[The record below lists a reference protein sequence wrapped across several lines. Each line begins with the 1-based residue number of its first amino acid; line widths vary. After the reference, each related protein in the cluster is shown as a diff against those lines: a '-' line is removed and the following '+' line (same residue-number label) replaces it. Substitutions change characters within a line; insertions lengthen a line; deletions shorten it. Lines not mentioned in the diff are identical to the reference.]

1 MRNRHNTTKNK
12 IQGGNNPINVCIA
25 RGVEDLTP
33 IQIKQYLMDN
43 VTPVDGFNQL
53 CVAGGILNISATV
66 LAIYNENRGAY
77 SRGDVN
83 GNGTIDPNDYLIAK
97 RAYLGTYTPTAAEI
111 DIMDINRNGV
121 VDSNDYLYIQRYYF
135 RTYYFPPV

>member
-1 MRNRHNTTKNK
+1 MLKQVCGIGTT
-12 IQGGNNPINVCIA
+12 Q
-25 RGVEDLTP
+25 
-33 IQIKQYLMDN
+33 QKQNSRRY
-43 VTPVDGFNQL
+43 
-53 CVAGGILNISATV
+53 
-66 LAIYNENRGAY
+66 YHNENRGAY

>member
-1 MRNRHNTTKNK
+1 M
-12 IQGGNNPINVCIA
+12 
-25 RGVEDLTP
+25 TP
-33 IQIKQYLMDN
+33 IQIKQYLIDN
-43 VTPVDGFNQL
+43 VTPVDGFD
-53 CVAGGILNISATV
+53 
-66 LAIYNENRGAY
+66 ENRGAY

>member
-1 MRNRHNTTKNK
+1 M
-12 IQGGNNPINVCIA
+12 
-25 RGVEDLTP
+25 TP
-33 IQIKQYLMDN
+33 IQIKQYLIDN
-43 VTPVDGFNQL
+43 VTPVDGFDQL

-121 VDSNDYLYIQRYYF
+121 VDSKDYLYIQRYYF